1 MNDTEKISRLSPA
14 RFNKDHISGKDE
26 NGVIISGDPITFYG
40 VGLVVF
46 IDLLGFSKEVLEK
59 WSEDDNSP
67 LNKLLRIKESPIVS
81 SQDSQIKFGSYTVA
95 NNGKAIFHNL
105 YHVKVETFSD
115 SIVLCAALPENLSN
129 EDFMLAFL
137 TVANASL
144 DIWIASILEGFT
156 VRGGLELDDVFWNA
170 SEIVGPAF
178 IKAYCLEKFA
188 KTSRIIVGERFLTTL
203 LYIWKNEKKIEHD
216 INVEDSLLIP
226 LMKSPDGYIS
236 LNPKYMLNRYGVNA
250 QTIIN
255 KTKSLQSLCK
265 SDDHKRKYIELISL
279 LTNPEKTK
287 RPNKQDLL
295 NYRSLLSK
303 KTI

>member
-1 MNDTEKISRLSPA
+1 M
-14 RFNKDHISGKDE
+14 FNKSHISGEDEKD
-26 NGVIISGDPITFYG
+26 VTISGNPISFFG

-46 IDLLGFSKEVLEK
+46 IDLLGFSKEIIER
-59 WSEDDNSP
+59 WGEDDNSP
-67 LNKLLRIKESPIVS
+67 LNRLLRIKESPIVT
-81 SQDSQIKFGSYTVA
+81 SQDNQIKFGSYSVA
-95 NNGKAIFHNL
+95 NNGKAIFHYI
-105 YHVKVETFSD
+105 YHVKVQTFSD
-115 SIVLCAALPENLSN
+115 SIVVCAALPENLSN

-144 DIWIASILEGFT
+144 DIWRASILEGFT

-178 IKAYCLEKFA
+178 IKAYHLEKFA

-203 LYIWKNEKKIEHD
+203 LYIWKNEKKFEHY
-216 INVEDSLLIP
+216 INVEDTLLIP
-226 LMKSPDGYIS
+226 IMKSPGDYIS
-236 LNPKYMLNRYGVNA
+236 LNPKYMLNRKGVNA

-255 KTKSLQSLCK
+255 KAKSLQSLCK
-265 SDDHKRKYIELISL
+265 SDDHKLKYMELISL

>member
-1 MNDTEKISRLSPA
+1 M
-14 RFNKDHISGKDE
+14 FNKSHISGEDE
-26 NGVIISGDPITFYG
+26 KGFTISGNPITFFG

-46 IDLLGFSKEVLEK
+46 IDLLGFSKEIIEK
-59 WSEDDNSP
+59 WGEDDNSP
-67 LNKLLRIKESPIVS
+67 LNRLLRIKEYPIVTS
-81 SQDSQIKFGSYTVA
+81 AQNQIKFGSYSVA
-95 NNGKAIFHNL
+95 NNGKAIFNNL

-115 SIVLCAALPENLSN
+115 SIVLCSALPKNLSN

-137 TVANASL
+137 TVANASI

-178 IKAYCLEKFA
+178 IKAYHLEKFA

-203 LYIWKNEKKIEHD
+203 LFIWKHEKKFEHY

-236 LNPKYMLNRYGVNA
+236 LNPKYMLNRSDVNA
-250 QTIIN
+250 ETIIN

-265 SDDHKRKYIELISL
+265 SDDHRRKYIELISL
-279 LTNPEKTK
+279 LTNPEKIK
-287 RPNKQDLL
+287 RPDKQDLL
-295 NYRSLLSK
+295 SYRSLLSK
-303 KTI
+303 ETI